1 MSTPIQAT
9 TVATMTENGTT
20 VEKVRE
26 AGTQAFEAD
35 EPYAL
40 PGETLSAFYERVAEE
55 FGEGLAIEARLWGCI
70 ITFSTV

>member
-9 TVATMTENGTT
+9 TVATMTEDGTT

-26 AGTQAFEAD
+26 AGTQAFEAG
-35 EPYAL
+35 EPYVL

-55 FGEGLAIEARLWGCI
+55 FGGGLTIEARLWAAL
-70 ITFSTV
+70 